1 MTGRTADDKRPLDLV
16 KKGDYSSCTPSLSAL
31 VEYEIFNQDYG
42 MKNVDKW
49 KPSKAIQDSDGNWVV
64 NRKGVGRGSKHVASL
79 QIPAYAKVIAKYA
92 KGSLLDCGAGKVPFY
107 GVYKEL
113 VSDITCT
120 DWGSSPHN
128 LQHIDK
134 EVDLSKKLPFNDS
147 SIDTI
152 LLTDV
157 LEHLSNPQLMLSE
170 SVRILRPNGHVL
182 IFVPFLY
189 WLHEQP
195 HDYFRYTEHA
205 LTNLIESSGLVS
217 VEIYPYGGGSDVLID
232 MGNKMFRDHK
242 FLMAVHKIGWK
253 FLKIIGIAQKIK
265 EAKTQKFPL
274 GYVAVAKKV

>member
-1 MTGRTADDKRPLDLV
+1 VTGAADDKRPLDLSEKDV
-16 KKGDYSSCTPSLSAL
+16 YSSRTPNLSAL
-31 VEYEIFNQDYG
+31 VEYEILNQDYR

-49 KPSKAIQDSDGNWVV
+49 KPSKAIQDGDGNWVV
-64 NRKGVGRGSKHVASL
+64 NLKGVGRGSKHVASL
-79 QIPAYAKVIAKYA
+79 QIPAYAKIISKYA

-120 DWGSSPHN
+120 DWGSSPHD
-128 LQHIDK
+128 LKHIDK
-134 EVDLSKKLPFNDS
+134 EVDLSKELPFKDS

-157 LEHLSNPQLMLSE
+157 LEHLSNPQLLLSE
-170 SVRILRPNGHVL
+170 SERILRTNGRIL

-205 LTNLIESSGLVS
+205 LTHLIESSGLIS

-232 MGNKMFRDHK
+232 MGNIIFRDHK
-242 FLMAVHKIGWK
+242 FLLATHKIWWK
-253 FLKIIGIAQKIK
+253 LLKITGSLRKLK
-265 EAKTQKFPL
+265 RRKCKSSLLVT
-274 GYVAVAKKV
+274 

>member
-1 MTGRTADDKRPLDLV
+1 
-16 KKGDYSSCTPSLSAL
+16 
-31 VEYEIFNQDYG
+31 
-42 MKNVDKW
+42 MKNVEKW
-49 KPSKAIQDSDGNWVV
+49 KPSKAIQDRDGNWVV
-64 NRKGVGRGSKHVASL
+64 NPDGVRRGSKHVASL
-79 QIPAYAKVIAKYA
+79 QIPAYAKVISQYA

-107 GVYKEL
+107 GVYKDL

-120 DWGSSPHN
+120 DWGSSRHN
-128 LQHIDK
+128 LQHIDM
-134 EVDLSKKLPFNDS
+134 EVDLSKKLPFKES

-157 LEHLSNPQLMLSE
+157 LEHLSNPQLLLSE
-170 SVRILRPNGHVL
+170 SERILRTNGHIL

-205 LTNLIESSGLVS
+205 LANLIESSGLVS

-232 MGNKMFRDHK
+232 MGNKIFRRHK
-242 FLMAVHKIGWK
+242 LLLAAHKICWK
-253 FLKIIGIAQKIK
+253 FLSITGMAQKIK
-265 EAKTQKFPL
+265 KSKMRKFPL

>member
-1 MTGRTADDKRPLDLV
+1 
-16 KKGDYSSCTPSLSAL
+16 
-31 VEYEIFNQDYG
+31 
-42 MKNVDKW
+42 MKNADKW

-64 NRKGVGRGSKHVASL
+64 NLKGVGRGSRHVASL
-79 QIPAYAKVIAKYA
+79 QIPAYAKVISKYA

-113 VSDITCT
+113 VSEIICT
-120 DWGSSPHN
+120 DWGSSRHD

-134 EVDLSKKLPFNDS
+134 EVDLSKKLPFKDS
-147 SIDTI
+147 SVDTI

-157 LEHLSNPQLMLSE
+157 LEHLSNPQLVLSE
-170 SVRILRPNGHVL
+170 SERILRPNGHVL

-205 LTNLIESSGLVS
+205 LTHLIESSGLVS

-232 MGNKMFRDHK
+232 MGNKIFRDRK
-242 FLMAVHKIGWK
+242 LLWVFHKIWWK
-253 FLKIIGIAQKIK
+253 LLKITGIAEKIK
-265 EAKTQKFPL
+265 RAKMNKFPL

>member
-1 MTGRTADDKRPLDLV
+1 
-16 KKGDYSSCTPSLSAL
+16 
-31 VEYEIFNQDYG
+31 
-42 MKNVDKW
+42 MKNVNEW
-49 KPSKAIQDSDGNWVV
+49 KPSKAIQDSGGNWVV
-64 NRKGVGRGSKHVASL
+64 NPKGVNRGSKHVASL
-79 QIPAYAKVIAKYA
+79 QIPEYAKVISQYA

-107 GVYKEL
+107 GVYKDL

-128 LQHIDK
+128 LQHIDM
-134 EVDLSKKLPFNDS
+134 EVDLSKKLPFDES

-152 LLTDV
+152 LLADV
-157 LEHLSNPQLMLSE
+157 LEHLSDPQLLLSE
-170 SVRILRPNGHVL
+170 SARILRTDGHIL

-195 HDYFRYTEHA
+195 HDYYRYTEHA

-232 MGNKMFRDHK
+232 MGNKIFRHYKILLAAHK
-242 FLMAVHKIGWK
+242 LWWGL
-253 FLKIIGIAQKIK
+253 LKITGVAQKIK
-265 EAKTQKFPL
+265 MAKMKKFPL

>member
-1 MTGRTADDKRPLDLV
+1 
-16 KKGDYSSCTPSLSAL
+16 
-31 VEYEIFNQDYG
+31 
-42 MKNVDKW
+42 MKSVDKW
-49 KPSKAIQDSDGNWVV
+49 KPSKAIQDSAGNWVV
-64 NRKGVGRGSKHVASL
+64 NVKAVGRKSKHVASL
-79 QIPAYAKVIAKYA
+79 QIPEYAKVISKYA

-120 DWGSSPHN
+120 DWGSSPHD
-128 LQHIDK
+128 LQHIDM
-134 EVDLSKKLPFNDS
+134 EVDLSKKLPFKDS

-170 SVRILRPNGHVL
+170 SERILRSNGHIL

-205 LTNLIESSGLVS
+205 LANLIESSGLVS

-232 MGNKMFRDHK
+232 MGNKMLRDHK
-242 FLMAVHKIGWK
+242 ILLAAHKIWWGL
-253 FLKIIGIAQKIK
+253 LKITGIAQKIK
-265 EAKTQKFPL
+265 KSKMQKFPL

>member
-1 MTGRTADDKRPLDLV
+1 MLF
-16 KKGDYSSCTPSLSAL
+16 
-31 VEYEIFNQDYG
+31 EYELFSQGDP
-42 MKNVDKW
+42 MKNVDQW
-49 KPSKAIQDSDGNWVV
+49 KPSKAIQDSDGNWVA
-64 NRKGVGRGSKHVASL
+64 NMRGVGRGSRHIASL
-79 QIPAYAKVIAKYA
+79 QIPVYAKVISQYA

-107 GVYKEL
+107 GVYKDL

-120 DWGSSPHN
+120 DWGSSPHR
-128 LQHIDK
+128 LRHIDM
-134 EVDLSKKLPFNDS
+134 EVDLSEKLPFNDS

-157 LEHLSNPQLMLSE
+157 LEHLSNPQLLLSE
-170 SVRILRPNGHVL
+170 SERILRQNGHIL

-205 LTNLIESSGLVS
+205 LANLIESSGLIG

-232 MGNKMFRDHK
+232 MGDKIFKDYKLLLAAHK
-242 FLMAVHKIGWK
+242 FWWK
-253 FLKIIGIAQKIK
+253 VLKLTGFAQKIRI
-265 EAKTQKFPL
+265 AKMQKFPL